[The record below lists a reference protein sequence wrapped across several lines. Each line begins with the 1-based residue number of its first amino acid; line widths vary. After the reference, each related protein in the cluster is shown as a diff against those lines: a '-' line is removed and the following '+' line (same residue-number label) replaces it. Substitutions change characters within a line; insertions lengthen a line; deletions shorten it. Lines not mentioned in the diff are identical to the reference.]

1 MKALPCIVID
11 DEILAIEIIRRF
23 IDDVPELDFLGGFT
37 NPEIGLSFLK
47 DHPEIQVVFLDIHMP
62 FVSGLDL
69 VSHFPPHI
77 LVVFTTSS
85 SEHAIQAHDLDVV
98 DYLLK
103 PFNRQRF
110 QLSLNKVIRRADETT
125 KVTKP
130 TGITLEVKSNHRTRK
145 FPSQQIIFLES
156 FGEYVH
162 FHLADEVVPTLGA
175 LKDFEEAL
183 VPFDFIRIHKSFII
197 AIHHIRSYTS
207 KTILLSNGEELP
219 IGRTF
224 KPKVMERLD
233 RL

>member
-11 DEILAIEIIRRF
+11 DEIIAIEIIRRY
-23 IDDVPELDFLGGFT
+23 IDEAPELEFLGGFT
-37 NPEIGLSFLK
+37 NPEIGLAYLK
-47 DHPEIQVVFLDIHMP
+47 DHPEIQLVFLDIHMP
-62 FVSGLDL
+62 YISGIDL
-69 VSHFPPHI
+69 VENFPDHT
-77 LVVFTTSS
+77 LVVFTTAS

-110 QLSLNKVIRRADETT
+110 HLSLNKVLRRVMENPTMEA
-125 KVTKP
+125 P

-145 FPSQQIIFLES
+145 FQSQQIIFLES

-162 FHLADEVVPTLGA
+162 FHLKEEVIPTLGA

-183 VPFDFIRIHKSFII
+183 TPFDFLRIHKSFII
-197 AIHHIRSYTS
+197 SVEHIRSYTS
-207 KTILLSNGEELP
+207 KSIILSNGNELP

-224 KPKVMERLD
+224 KPKVMARLD
-233 RL
+233 QL